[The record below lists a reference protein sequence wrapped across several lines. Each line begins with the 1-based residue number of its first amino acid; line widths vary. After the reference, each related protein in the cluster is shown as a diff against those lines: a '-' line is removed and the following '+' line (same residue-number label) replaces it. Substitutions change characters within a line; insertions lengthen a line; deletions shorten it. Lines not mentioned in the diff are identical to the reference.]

1 MCGVHEEGTMKIGH
15 PIPHHSN
22 KAVLAAP
29 FVFIVLTWLLH
40 ISIGLLWLLGVLIV
54 QGGVLWMGKK
64 KVLTDLGTSA
74 LAAAV
79 SILGIGA
86 AVALKIRSGGVSRLS
101 TIAVEIGG
109 GAVVLLFINS
119 IVHRIREMFAGPSQ
133 VQPEE
138 GEGIQ
143 FSDEEV
149 EAAVEGQPSQ
159 AAEGSEAEE
168 EFTLDW
174 SRAEEVPDQMEV
186 VHVAEKLSVDTWQD
200 EDESRKLEF
209 DLPVKD
215 EESPGEDSG
224 GPVQEEALTD
234 DWADEALEKLTRVT
248 EQETVPGDPEPE
260 EDEHVGL
267 IYRVLDNDSGVL
279 LGTFY
284 GEEGYTTLDIP
295 TLQNLLPGTQG
306 GSELRIVKVH
316 WANFG
321 EVEVAVDVAGPGS
334 EEEGDGRG
342 DTETRRRGD
351 AEMGRE
357 DDRGDGADGG
367 GGEMGMEEQSQDP
380 GPMSQGKANGRGD
393 TETRGRGEDIE
404 SGDETVKIPVPEPSG
419 GPGTGAAEGLRWVIY
434 SQRTQRP
441 LADFHPDDERPRLD
455 RLALYRMFK
464 EFEFKSIKI
473 ESLRWEEDEI
483 RVYVSGSKK
492 AKADE
497 PDMEEGQDKGSRL
510 DKAVRVRRK
519 RMGGYE
525 GADRREKT
533 DRRSGEDRR
542 KGAADRRVWQDPD
555 WLGERDRRKGSRDRR
570 ENPDR
575 RQRGDRRKE

>member
-29 FVFIVLTWLLH
+29 FVFTAVVFIVLTWLLH

-186 VHVAEKLSVDTWQD
+186 VHVAEKLSVDTWQY

-234 DWADEALEKLTRVT
+234 DWADEVLEKLTRVT

-342 DTETRRRGD
+342 DTETRR
-351 AEMGRE
+351 
-357 DDRGDGADGG
+357 
-367 GGEMGMEEQSQDP
+367 
-380 GPMSQGKANGRGD
+380 
-393 TETRGRGEDIE
+393 RGEDIE